1 MKQEV
6 FVVSGT
12 TIKETEKAMLI
23 RLTHVEDIE
32 IIPDKVKP
40 EWYPKSQIT
49 DIKEPEFPTDP
60 IRYNMKR
67 WILEGKGLV

>member
-6 FVVSGT
+6 FVTTGT
-12 TIKETEKAMLI
+12 IIKETEKAMLL
-23 RLTHVEDIE
+23 RLTHVDDIPIVE
-32 IIPDKVKP
+32 TKVKP

-49 DIKEPEFPTDP
+49 DTKFPEFPTDP
-60 IRYNMKR
+60 IRFNMKR